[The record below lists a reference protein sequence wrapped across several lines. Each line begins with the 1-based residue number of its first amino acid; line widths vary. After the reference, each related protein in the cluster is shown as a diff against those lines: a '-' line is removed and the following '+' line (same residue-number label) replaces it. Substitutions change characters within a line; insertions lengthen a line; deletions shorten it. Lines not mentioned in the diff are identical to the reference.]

1 MFLASIS
8 VTCQI
13 CTFVCL
19 EWGCDCL
26 SRSRAYRRMKL
37 MVVGGANKGKT
48 SLLLNLVK
56 RGRMKRFT
64 EVERGVN
71 DLPLATVGVEL
82 GDWEYS
88 HGGKPK
94 VTFMTWDFGGQVN
107 TIILE

>member
-1 MFLASIS
+1 
-8 VTCQI
+8 
-13 CTFVCL
+13 
-19 EWGCDCL
+19 
-26 SRSRAYRRMKL
+26 MKL

-71 DLPLATVGVEL
+71 DLPLATEL

-94 VTFMTWDFGGQVN
+94 VTMTWDFGGQVN
-107 TIILE
+107 Q